1 VLPRKQDE
9 LPNPLGKLMHNLS
22 PISSPGKTSAPRK
35 GSPELTGVFPRA
47 RWRRRGAFE
56 SDAPRTPYQSARA
69 ELARLDTA
77 AILDRHAAISQH
89 THARWSARDRAT
101 HDELVAR
108 SWGVNEISS
117 LKMVG
122 LPRWVEPL
130 LHRVSPTGRRMS
142 RPGWRAFLGLVLGAF
157 RGGAAGLRLT
167 YDELTSEAVGSIA
180 TAKRYVPEMIEAG
193 LITRIKVSREVT
205 GGKINR
211 ANDCNIYQPG
221 PVMLANWHALLEG
234 CSSRVP
240 SGGPSAARATFA
252 AHELRQDAKEYRRQ
266 KELAARASHPS
277 PGLPGRLRRP
287 DIDGHESDDQGHN
300 ADSLAARCRAS
311 KPAPAPAPTP
321 AELDAIDAELAQL
334 SAKRS
339 SVGAALDLEPGALA
353 TGRAPAGAAH
363 DVSRPKYQGGLTTR
377 SRSKDRDPSGPEG
390 PRPVAS
396 APGENSKAAP
406 TLERFALCWGLR
418 GSEAGKGSRC
428 SHSADDG
435 HREPRPLASAHGM
448 PTPAPQNP
456 SNKAPASGA
465 AGLPLGV
472 APPAPQPQA
481 QLDAPRRTFRGD
493 DPRVTILEDEGAPP
507 STGANYD
514 WRRGLR
520 EHVERGG
527 SLRFLDP
534 RLRAELGFDE
544 DES

>member
-1 VLPRKQDE
+1 MDPTAAASNRSSEPHRLKR
-9 LPNPLGKLMHNLS
+9 KLMHNLTPNS
-22 PISSPGKTSAPRK
+22 APGKTSAPRK
-35 GSPELTGVFPRA
+35 GGPELTGVFPRA
-47 RWRRRGAFE
+47 RWRRRGAFK

-101 HDELVAR
+101 HDELVSRA
-108 SWGVNEISS
+108 WGVNELSS

-142 RPGWRAFLGLVLGAF
+142 RPGWRAFLGLVIGAF

-193 LITRIKVSREVT
+193 LITRLKVSREVT
-205 GGKINR
+205 GGRINR
-211 ANDCNIYQPG
+211 ANDSNIYQPG
-221 PVMLANWHALLEG
+221 PLMLANWHALLEG

-363 DVSRPKYQGGLTTR
+363 DVSPPKYQGGLTTR
-377 SRSKDRDPSGPEG
+377 SRSKSREPSGPEG

-428 SHSADDG
+428 SHSAEDG
-435 HREPRPLASAHGM
+435 HREPRPLGTGKDHANAVAARS
-448 PTPAPQNP
+448 P
-456 SNKAPASGA
+456 SLADE
-465 AGLPLGV
+465 LGHE
-472 APPAPQPQA
+472 PKPQA

-520 EHVERGG
+520 EHVKRGG

-544 DES
+544 EDDDQ